1 MAKDSCSFGCLS
13 LIAVCAGGFLLFSL
27 TGLPWWACALISAV
41 LVFGI
46 IGGSREKMYK
56 VYIPKKAIQKI
67 AKVKSAKQYECPVN
81 PDPRTCYIY
90 EAINQLNDGFPLG
103 RISMDATPSDCPV
116 CSAWEGKL
124 VDLTSGQLSKYAPA
138 FEDAIKAGIFHADC
152 IHRLEFVS
160 LGEYPQRLT
169 KEFGRQIGEPY
180 AFGKYTKAEIKR
192 LITISK
198 NAELKLFREQ
208 AMRQQG

>member
-1 MAKDSCSFGCLS
+1 MAKESCSFGCFS
-13 LIAVCAGGFLLFSL
+13 LLAVCVGGFLLFSL

-41 LVFGI
+41 LAFGI
-46 IGGSREKMYK
+46 IGGVRERSFNRAS
-56 VYIPKKAIQKI
+56 KKAV
-67 AKVKSAKQYECPVN
+67 KVKSAKQYECPAN

-90 EAINQLNDGFPLG
+90 SGINQLNDGFPLG
-103 RISMDATPSDCPV
+103 RISLDATPSDCPV

-124 VDLTSGQLSKYAPA
+124 VDLTSGQLAKYAPA
-138 FEDAIKAGIFHADC
+138 FEDALKAGIFHADC
-152 IHRLEFVS
+152 LHRLEFVS

-180 AFGKYTKAEIKR
+180 AFGKYTKAEINR

-198 NAELKLFREQ
+198 NAELKLCQ
-208 AMRQQG
+208 AQPLRRQG